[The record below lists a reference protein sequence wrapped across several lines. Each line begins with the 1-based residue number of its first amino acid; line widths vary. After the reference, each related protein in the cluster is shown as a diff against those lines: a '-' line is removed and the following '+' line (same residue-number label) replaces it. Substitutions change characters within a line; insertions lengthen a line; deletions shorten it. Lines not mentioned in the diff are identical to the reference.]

1 MPKIKKLRLRPSAR
15 DKRRYF
21 LVGASNERVEKA
33 ILDYIGVL
41 GFSKSAYRKVV
52 TKDFSGAARGIP
64 SKEGVKAPSSSGK
77 IVGSCLVKSLDEV
90 RAALALAGIRVER
103 VSGTLKGLKA
113 KA

>member
-1 MPKIKKLRLRPSAR
+1 MVKEKKLRLRPSAR

-21 LVGASNERVEKA
+21 LVRASNERVEKA
-33 ILDYIGVL
+33 ILDYVGVL

-52 TKDFSGAARGIP
+52 TKDFSG
-64 SKEGVKAPSSSGK
+64 KL
-77 IVGSCLVKSLDEV
+77 VGSCLVKSLDEV

>member
-1 MPKIKKLRLRPSAR
+1 MAGKKKLRLSPSAR

-21 LVGASNERVEKA
+21 LVRASNERVEKV
-33 ILDYIGVL
+33 ILDYVGVL
-41 GFSKSAYRKVV
+41 GFSKSAYREVV
-52 TKDFSGAARGIP
+52 TKDFA
-64 SKEGVKAPSSSGK
+64 GK
-77 IVGSCLVKSLDEV
+77 LVGSCLVKSLDEV